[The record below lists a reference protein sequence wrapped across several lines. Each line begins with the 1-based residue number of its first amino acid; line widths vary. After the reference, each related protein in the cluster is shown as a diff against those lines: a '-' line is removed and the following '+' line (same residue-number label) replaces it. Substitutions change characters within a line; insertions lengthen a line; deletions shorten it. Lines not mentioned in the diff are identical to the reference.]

1 MKNEANWS
9 CMNANGKGT
18 SIFISFGGYE
28 KIFQCDLV
36 ETICYTHI
44 IIVRRFVVVQGE
56 SIT

>member
-18 SIFISFGGYE
+18 SIFISLGGYE

-44 IIVRRFVVVQGE
+44 VIVRRFVVVRGE